1 MSFKDYKEAALGL
14 LILLVPLSVIIG
26 GIQSIIEAHTTPEL
40 SEAQLQEI
48 QHEFYETRKGLLAF
62 DRCEREVVSIF
73 FEDPNHYKRLNRVKS
88 FSVGVGK
95 DNIGQVTTW
104 VSYYHLKYKYER
116 LHECTYMTWGM

>member
-48 QHEFYETRKGLLAF
+48 QHELMLMRYRMMPSYGSFRAQLHRDLIHSPMSLT
-62 DRCEREVVSIF
+62 SIQQPGSKF
-73 FEDPNHYKRLNRVKS
+73 R
-88 FSVGVGK
+88 
-95 DNIGQVTTW
+95 
-104 VSYYHLKYKYER
+104 
-116 LHECTYMTWGM
+116 